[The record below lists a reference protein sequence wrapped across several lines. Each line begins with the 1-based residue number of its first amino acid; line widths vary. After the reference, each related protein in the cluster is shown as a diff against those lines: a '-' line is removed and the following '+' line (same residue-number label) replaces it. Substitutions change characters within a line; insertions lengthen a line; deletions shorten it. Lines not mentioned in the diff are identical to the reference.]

1 MSDNKFGVIT
11 EQGYPIGQFGFN
23 AINEEERKNIEES
36 EKNKKTNK
44 NEGKE

>member
-23 AINEEERKNIEES
+23 AINEEERKNIEEY
-36 EKNKKTNK
+36 EKNKKTDK
-44 NEGKE
+44 NEEKE